1 MRDQG
6 ANTRRRA
13 FTIIEL
19 MVVIS
24 IIAVLLGITLPALK
38 GARDAA
44 HRASCLANLKGIGN
58 GLQVYLNAHGQI
70 LPYALPLDDSAFN
83 PLSEGPSPDS
93 ILATIGDTVD
103 SAEVFICPAD
113 EQIPDELLAAGVG
126 PVGRHSSYEY
136 WAGWLMVFRELEE
149 QDERPAFTV
158 TKFYAD
164 NPDFPVLADSAD
176 RHPRGPTGTRKNA
189 LYFGDWRADWMIQ
202 DPTPQAPSP

>member
-1 MRDQG
+1 
-6 ANTRRRA
+6 
-13 FTIIEL
+13 

-24 IIAVLLGITLPALK
+24 IVAVLLGIALPALS
-38 GARDAA
+38 GAKASA
-44 HRASCLANLKGIGN
+44 HRVACIANLRGIGT
-58 GLQVYLNAHGQI
+58 GLQVYLNAHDQI

-113 EQIPDELLAAGVG
+113 DMIPDEFAIAQNG

-149 QDERPAFTV
+149 QDERPEFTV
-158 TKFYAD
+158 TKFYGD
-164 NPDFPVLADSAD
+164 NPDFPVLADSND

-202 DPTPQAPSP
+202 DPNPQPVTP